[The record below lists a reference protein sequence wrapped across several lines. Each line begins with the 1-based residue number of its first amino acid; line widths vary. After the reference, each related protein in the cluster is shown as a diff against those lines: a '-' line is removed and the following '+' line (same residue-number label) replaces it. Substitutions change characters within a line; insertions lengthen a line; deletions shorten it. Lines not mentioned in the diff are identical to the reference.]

1 MTQKYQLKDSEFYL
15 KPAALKKVVY
25 GAESFRDRCILKTF
39 AQTGIRRTEL
49 ASLDVRDLDIERRRL
64 RICEGKGAK
73 ERLLP
78 ITEELASD
86 LCHLIG
92 KRKTGPVF
100 VSLRGGSISP
110 RSLNRIVVDCRPTC
124 RASRTPTRST
134 TAGSRATF
142 FRHTFARRWKAQG
155 GSIES
160 FAKILGHSSTATTV
174 DLYGTESIEDV
185 QANYDRVMLEV
196 SEST

>member
-1 MTQKYQLKDSEFYL
+1 MAQKYQLKDSEFYL
-15 KPAALKKVVY
+15 KPAALRKLVY
-25 GAESFRDRCILKTF
+25 GAASFRDRCILKTF

-49 ASLDVRDLDIERRRL
+49 ASLDVRNLDLRRRRL
-64 RICEGKGAK
+64 RVRDGKGAK

-86 LCHLIG
+86 LSHLIG

-110 RSLNRIVVDCRPTC
+110 RSLNRIVVDAGKRAGVENPNPKYNGRLTC
-124 RASRTPTRST
+124 HL
-134 TAGSRATF
+134 
-142 FRHTFARRWKAQG
+142 FRHTFARVWKSKG

-160 FAKILGHSSTATTV
+160 LAKILGHSSTATTV
-174 DLYGTESIEDV
+174 DLYSSESIDDV
-185 QANYDRVMLEV
+185 QENYDRVMGETL
-196 SEST
+196 

>member
-1 MTQKYQLKDSEFYL
+1 MVPRCQLKDSEFYL

-39 AQTGIRRTEL
+39 AQTGIRRAEL
-49 ASLDVRDLDIERRRL
+49 SSLDVRDLDLERRRL
-64 RICEGKGAK
+64 RVREGKGAK

-86 LCHLIG
+86 LSHLIG
-92 KRKTGPVF
+92 KRNAGPVF

-110 RSLNRIVVDCRPTC
+110 RSLNRIVAEAGKRAGVESPNPKYNGRLTC
-124 RASRTPTRST
+124 HL
-134 TAGSRATF
+134 
-142 FRHTFARRWKAQG
+142 FRHTFARTWKARG
-155 GSIES
+155 GSIETL
-160 FAKILGHSSTATTV
+160 AKILGHSSTATTV

-185 QANYDRVMLEV
+185 QANYDAVMQEL
-196 SEST
+196 

>member
-1 MTQKYQLKDSEFYL
+1 MAQKHQLKDSEFYL
-15 KPAALKKVVY
+15 KPAALKRVVY

-49 ASLDVRDLDIERRRL
+49 ASLDVRDLDLERRRL
-64 RICEGKGAK
+64 RVREGKGAK

-86 LCHLIG
+86 LSHLIG

-110 RSLNRIVVDCRPTC
+110 RSLNRIVVDAGQ
-124 RASRTPTRST
+124 RAGVENPNPKYNGRLNCHL
-134 TAGSRATF
+134 
-142 FRHTFARRWKAQG
+142 FRHTFARAWKSKG

-160 FAKILGHSSTATTV
+160 LAKILGHSSTATTV
-174 DLYGTESIEDV
+174 DLYGTESIDDV
-185 QANYDRVMLEV
+185 QENYDRVMANQ
-196 SEST
+196 